1 MSIHEMYG
9 LLAEQQEATEAA
21 RKFLHGLVGGL
32 RLGVIKPA
40 QVELTE
46 DGGFKVNPLPEEESD
61 VDAEEAPRKDE

>member
-1 MSIHEMYG
+1 MSIYEMYG
-9 LLAEQQEATEAA
+9 QLAEQQEATEAA

-46 DGGFKVNPLPEEESD
+46 DGGFKVNSLPEEESD
-61 VDAEEAPRKDE
+61 VDVEEAPRKDE